1 MAKKDKRQAVP
12 PEKAKETRVLG
23 LQGLQTGEPVSG
35 IAGFHSTQSIG
46 CSSISIGC
54 PGGGGTTMQQ

>member
-1 MAKKDKRQAVP
+1 MAKKDKKLTAP
-12 PEKAKETRVLG
+12 SDEAKGNRVLG
-23 LQGLQTGEPVSG
+23 LQGLQTGAAASG

-54 PGGGGTTMQQ
+54 PGGGTTMQQ